1 MNGKVDLHIHTRSS
15 DGIATPQQVLQH
27 IAQQTDMRLIA
38 ITDHD
43 CIDGAVEAARLAP
56 QFGVEVIVGEE
67 VSTREGHLLALFIH
81 KTLPKG
87 RSVVDTIKAIHAQ
100 GGLAIA
106 PHPFDQSVPSIGCNR
121 HAPCL
126 GELRLDGLEGFNGSV
141 FWPLRACNLKAQTL
155 AHQLGL
161 AVTGGSDAH
170 SLGAL
175 GKGYTLFDGTS
186 ASDLYRAIQRR
197 ATAFGGEYWRL
208 AEHVRMLVGNI
219 RNVGIMQSMAWAAAN
234 AGQMA

>member
-1 MNGKVDLHIHTRSS
+1 MNGKVDLHMHTRSS

-27 IAQQTDMRLIA
+27 IAQHTDIRLIA
-38 ITDHD
+38 VTDHD
-43 CIDGAVEAARLAP
+43 CIDGAIEAARLGP

-81 KTLPKG
+81 KALPKG
-87 RSVVDTIKAIHAQ
+87 RPVVDTIKAIHAQ

-106 PHPFDQSVPSIGCNR
+106 PHPFDRSVPSIGCNH
-121 HAPCL
+121 HAPHL
-126 GELRLDGLEGFNGSV
+126 GDLRLDGLEGFNGSV
-141 FWPLRACNLKAQTL
+141 FWPLRECNLKAQTL

-175 GKGYTLFDGTS
+175 GKGYTLFDGAS
-186 ASDLYRAIQRR
+186 ASDLYRAIRHKR
-197 ATAFGGEYWRL
+197 TACAGEYWSL

-219 RNVGIMQSMAWAAAN
+219 RHVGFVQSMAWAAAN